1 MSVVGKKSS
10 SIFVQNLKYDVTE
23 EQLKKHFQDCGV
35 VQYSEICKREDG
47 KPKGYGYVTFST
59 LEAAEKA
66 LRKHETTLNGR
77 FIDVRYPY
85 KEEADP
91 SKSRAASLTAPNDS
105 NEKVKSKK
113 SSKRHHRHH
122 HSTSSDS
129 DSESEPPREKKSK
142 KSQKK
147 KDSKKDRKKDYSSSS
162 SEEIVK
168 FKHKRH
174 DESSSSSS

>member
-66 LRKHETTLNGR
+66 LRKHETTLMAVLLM
-77 FIDVRYPY
+77 FVIPI
-85 KEEADP
+85 
-91 SKSRAASLTAPNDS
+91 
-105 NEKVKSKK
+105 
-113 SSKRHHRHH
+113 
-122 HSTSSDS
+122 
-129 DSESEPPREKKSK
+129 
-142 KSQKK
+142 KK
-147 KDSKKDRKKDYSSSS
+147 KLIHPNL
-162 SEEIVK
+162 EQL
-168 FKHKRH
+168 H
-174 DESSSSSS
+174 